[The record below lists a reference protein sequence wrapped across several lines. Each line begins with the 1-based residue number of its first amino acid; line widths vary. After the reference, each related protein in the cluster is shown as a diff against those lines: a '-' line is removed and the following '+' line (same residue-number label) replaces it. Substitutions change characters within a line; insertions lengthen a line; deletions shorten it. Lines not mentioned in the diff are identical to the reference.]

1 MTFSLTSTSRKEAR
15 KALGLLL
22 KTALEG
28 GLAVKVYDH
37 APADFVTSP
46 VVFVRSAPAQR
57 QPMGVGGGSATHNRL
72 RLEVGIYVAAGSTET
87 GWKPAEA
94 QDASDDLEAACS
106 QIIAQNRTNA
116 AWITLTLADQP
127 TELLHLLPTE
137 QGGYPYDVEIITV
150 EVETYDQ

>member
-15 KALGLLL
+15 KALAGLLSV
-22 KTALEG
+22 LEG
-28 GLAVKVYDH
+28 TLAQKVYDH

-57 QPMGVGGGSATHNRL
+57 QPMGVGGGTATHNRL
-72 RLEVGIYVAAGSTET
+72 RLEVGIYVAAGTTET
-87 GWKPAEA
+87 GWKTEDA

-106 QIIAQNRTNA
+106 QIIAANKVNA
-116 AWITLTLADQP
+116 AWVNLALADQP

-137 QGGYPYDVEIITV
+137 QGGYPYDVELITV